1 MPRGKGRTTIEF
13 SIETKDILR
22 RVSERLNK
30 TYVETGR
37 HYIIVFDRPGS
48 TTGGFGGVGKKAVAS
63 LVTLPIAEA
72 DPEVILS
79 LITFDR
85 PAKVVPHQRRS
96 VVIHP
101 AYDRPL
107 TVRELARL
115 HTYPD
120 WFSFEPLGVDA
131 AMRAIADSV
140 PPKFSEKL
148 AKAIREALQV

>member
-1 MPRGKGRTTIEF
+1 VYDHVAPRVRSRAAAAIPLIPPGH
-13 SIETKDILR
+13 SLR
-22 RVSERLNK
+22 SAHRAGLLDASK
-30 TYVETGR
+30 YV
-37 HYIIVFDRPGS
+37 
-48 TTGGFGGVGKKAVAS
+48 
-63 LVTLPIAEA
+63 A
-72 DPEVILS
+72 DPAKLASYKFYRVPL
-79 LITFDR
+79 DR
-85 PAKVVPHQRRS
+85 PAKVVPHPRRS

-148 AKAIREALQV
+148 ARAIKEALQV